1 MKKYIIVPFLLN
13 TLLCFSQ
20 LPTTW
25 IQVPVPTNK
34 DLHSI
39 VFPSS
44 QVGYIGGADSLLLK
58 TTDGGTTW
66 NQVSFS
72 GINFLPGGEDF
83 VELDFITDEIGYAT
97 VGPNTGTYRTG
108 DGGLTWTLLNTSQT
122 MCYNDAL
129 YFLADGEGFV
139 GGSGCFQ
146 GEHMDRFVFPGV
158 QSQVNINFSTFDAS
172 NMIVDIDFDLDQFAS
187 VGIAVSSGGRIFRT
201 TDGGNN
207 WDTISSPLGTQV
219 PLTSVTIV
227 NSSLAYIAYDNGGL
241 GLEGLLV
248 STDSGMTWSIDWNSA
263 TFAYPIFHDLHTTN
277 VDRIYCGTTSTSLNS
292 GFILELLNP
301 SAQIPLWTGYSVD
314 EPIYSMTS
322 HSDTIVWGA
331 GKNGYLVKR
340 GGAEFAAI
348 NENTLVDKINLYPNP
363 ASTFLH
369 IDLPKEIENTNYS
382 IEILSTY
389 GRKVKEMKSVSQ
401 NIDINELKTGH
412 YIIIINSEK
421 GVLTKAFSK
430 Y

>member
-1 MKKYIIVPFLLN
+1 MKKYFLLLFLLN
-13 TLLCFSQ
+13 TAIIFSQ
-20 LPTTW
+20 LPTSW

-97 VGPNTGTYRTG
+97 VGPYTGTYRTV
-108 DGGLTWTLLNTSQT
+108 DGGSTWTLLNTSQS
-122 MCYNDAL
+122 MCFNDAL
-129 YFLADGEGFV
+129 YFLSDGEGFV

-146 GEHMDRFVFPGV
+146 GEQMDRFVFPGV

-201 TDGGNN
+201 IDGGNN

-292 GFILELLNP
+292 GYILELLNP

-322 HSDTIVWGA
+322 HSDTVVWGA

-340 GGAEFAAI
+340 GGPESSLI
-348 NENTLVDKINLYPNP
+348 NENNLEDKINVYPNP
-363 ASTFLH
+363 ASSYL
-369 IDLPKEIENTNYS
+369 IVELPEELKNTTYEIS
-382 IEILSTY
+382 ILSTD
-389 GRKVKEMKSVSQ
+389 GKIVKELHSASQ
-401 NIDINELKTGH
+401 YMVLDQIDIGQ
-412 YIIIINSEK
+412 YIIKINSEK
-421 GVLTKAFSK
+421 GVWNKMFFK
-430 Y
+430 N

>member
-1 MKKYIIVPFLLN
+1 MKKFLLLTLLLN
-13 TLLCFSQ
+13 TYLSFSQ
-20 LPTTW
+20 FPSTW
-25 IQVPVPTNK
+25 NQVPVPTNK

-39 VFPSS
+39 VFPSPL
-44 QVGYIGGADSLLLK
+44 VGYIGGADSILLK
-58 TTDGGTTW
+58 TTDGGITW
-66 NQVSFS
+66 NPVSFS
-72 GINFLPGGEDF
+72 GINFFPGGSDF
-83 VELDFITDEIGYAT
+83 VELDFITEEIGYAT
-97 VGPNTGTYRTG
+97 VGPFTGTYRTE
-108 DGGLTWTLLNTSQT
+108 DGGLTWSLLNTSQT

-146 GEHMDRFVFPGV
+146 GEQMDRFVFPGV
-158 QSQVNINFSTFDAS
+158 QSQVNINFSSFDAS

-248 STDSGMTWSIDWNSA
+248 STDSGLTWSTDWNSA

-340 GGAEFAAI
+340 GGPESSFV
-348 NENTLVDKINLYPNP
+348 NENTLEVKINLYPNP
-363 ASTFLH
+363 ATTLLT
-369 IDLPKEIENTNYS
+369 IDFPKELENTDFEVS
-382 IEILSTY
+382 ILSTD
-389 GRKVKEMKSVSQ
+389 GKIVKELYSGSEGI
-401 NIDINELKTGH
+401 NISHLDMGQYILKLS
-412 YIIIINSEK
+412 SEK
-421 GVLTKAFSK
+421 GIWNKVFLKN
-430 Y
+430 